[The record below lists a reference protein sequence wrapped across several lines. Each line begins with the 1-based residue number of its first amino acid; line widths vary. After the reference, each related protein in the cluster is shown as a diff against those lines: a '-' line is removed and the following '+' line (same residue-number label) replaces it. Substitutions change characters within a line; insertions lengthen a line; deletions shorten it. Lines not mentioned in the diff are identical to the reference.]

1 MKIEGLTKRYR
12 GTVALDNV
20 SLEIETGKI
29 CAVLGG
35 SGAGKTTLLNAI
47 AGLDKY
53 EGKVEGAGRVSYLFQ
68 SAKLLPHLTAEGNL
82 KFVLKKEDYGKAGDA
97 LARVGLAGKEKRYP
111 HELSGGERQRVA
123 IARAFL
129 YPCDTLLMDEPFSSL
144 DLSLKKSLIA
154 LVESLW
160 RESGKTVVFVTHD
173 VREAVL
179 LASRAVVLQRG
190 RLSADIPLGYA
201 YPRDFFLRIP
211 EEDELVRALLGE

>member
-97 LARVGLAGKEKRYP
+97 LVRVGLAGKEKRYP

-201 YPRDFFLRIP
+201 YPRDFFLRVP